1 MEMKICTEEQVA
13 KLEEELYSYPE
24 HSKKVATY
32 LEKLEDLEYLK
43 LGLSTRRKDK
53 VLTRNQF
60 AGENSMHG
68 YDLRLIELSDK
79 VEEEFVNSESFRVVK
94 RVDEALNNL
103 NEEDR
108 YLIIAHFIYKESYR
122 TLARRHSYSKSSMQR
137 RMKNVLSYLAKKI
150 DEK

>member
-1 MEMKICTEEQVA
+1 MKMKTGTEEQVA

-24 HSKKVATY
+24 HSKRVAMY
-32 LEKLEDLEYLK
+32 LEELEDLEYLK

-53 VLTRNQF
+53 VLTKNQF

-68 YDLRLIELSDK
+68 YDLRLVELSDK
-79 VEEEFVNSESFRVVK
+79 VEAKFVNSESFQVVK
-94 RVDEALNNL
+94 RVDEVLDNL
-103 NEEDR
+103 NDEDR

-122 TLARRHSYSKSSMQR
+122 ALARRHNYSKSSMQR
-137 RMKNVLSYLAKKI
+137 RVKNVLYYLAKKV